1 MKKIEKEVLL
11 RKLEAEAGKV
21 IISKTLNEFGNPKV
35 VTKEI
40 YLADGSDE
48 NEYLEINE
56 EDLILNEEKEEV

>member
-21 IISKTLNEFGNPKV
+21 IISKTLNEFGNPNI

-56 EDLILNEEKEEV
+56 EDLILNKEKEEV